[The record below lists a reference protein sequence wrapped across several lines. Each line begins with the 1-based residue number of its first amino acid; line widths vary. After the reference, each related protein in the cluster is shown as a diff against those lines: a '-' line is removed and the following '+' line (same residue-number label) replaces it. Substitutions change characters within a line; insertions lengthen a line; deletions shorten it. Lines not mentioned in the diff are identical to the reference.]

1 MLFTPKFMLWQY
13 LHPMKLIQAN
23 ERGTRSIA
31 VSEQHFRTLKKY
43 SLLKNL
49 VDSNGFIDDS
59 VLERLQL
66 NLRALLES
74 APKENQKELMG
85 LAFDVI
91 YNLNMK
97 AFGLHHLLLAYVEWE
112 NGNAENTE
120 NLCE

>member
-1 MLFTPKFMLWQY
+1 
-13 LHPMKLIQAN
+13 MKRIQAN

-31 VSEQHFRTLKKY
+31 VTTQHLLTLRKY

-66 NLRALLES
+66 NLRSLLES
-74 APKENQKELMG
+74 TTEPEERKNLMN

-97 AFGLHHLLLAYVEWE
+97 AFGLHKLVLAYVEWE
-112 NGNAENTE
+112 NEQQQ
-120 NLCE
+120 